1 MKVTQ
6 IQLLLA
12 ACALACAPAHAA
24 DVAAG
29 KAKAEEAC
37 ADCHGDDGKGDD
49 ESPDIAKLTD
59 KEFVTALQEFQSG
72 KRNDPDKMAQKM
84 VREAKKL
91 SAQDI
96 ANLAAYYQ
104 TLK

>member
-1 MKVTQ
+1 MMVSR

-12 ACALACAPAHAA
+12 ACALASAPTHAA

-29 KAKAEEAC
+29 KAKAEEVC

-49 ESPDIAKLTD
+49 ESPDIVKLTQ
-59 KEFVTALQEFQSG
+59 KEFVTAMQEFQSG

-84 VREAKKL
+84 VRESKKL
-91 SAQDI
+91 SAAEI

>member
-1 MKVTQ
+1 MK
-6 IQLLLA
+6 IARIHLLMA

-29 KAKAEEAC
+29 KAKAGEVC

-49 ESPDIAKLTD
+49 ESPDIAKLTQ
-59 KEFVTALQEFQSG
+59 KEFVTAMQEFQSG
-72 KRNDPDKMAQKM
+72 KRNDPAKMAQKM

-91 SAQDI
+91 SAADI

>member
-1 MKVTQ
+1 MMVSR
-6 IQLLLA
+6 IPLLLVA
-12 ACALACAPAHAA
+12 GALACAPTYAA

-29 KAKAEEAC
+29 KAKAGEVC
-37 ADCHGDDGKGDD
+37 VDCHGDDGKGDD
-49 ESPDIAKLTD
+49 ESPDIVKMTE
-59 KEFVTALQEFQSG
+59 KEFVQAMQEFQSG

-91 SAQDI
+91 SAADI
-96 ANLAAYYQ
+96 TNLAAYYQ

>member
-1 MKVTQ
+1 MSNSSLYFWV
-6 IQLLLA
+6 LA
-12 ACALACAPAHAA
+12 GALAVAPAHAA

-29 KAKAEEAC
+29 SARAEESC
-37 ADCHGDDGKGDD
+37 VDCHGDDGKGDD
-49 ESPDIAKLTD
+49 ESPDIVKLTQ
-59 KEFVTALQEFQSG
+59 KEFVTAMQEFQSG
-72 KRNDPDKMAQKM
+72 KRNEPGKMAQKM

>member
-1 MKVTQ
+1 MSF
-6 IQLLLA
+6 LEMHLLMGAGLLA
-12 ACALACAPAHAA
+12 SGPAHAA
-24 DVAAG
+24 DVASG
-29 KAKAEEAC
+29 RAEAEQYC
-37 ADCHGDDGKGDD
+37 VDCHGDDGKGDD
-49 ESPDIAKLTD
+49 ESPDIVKLTQ
-59 KEFVTALQEFQSG
+59 KEFVTAMQEFQSG

-91 SAQDI
+91 TAADV

>member
-1 MKVTQ
+1 MKATH

-12 ACALACAPAHAA
+12 ACALACVPAHAA

-29 KAKAEEAC
+29 KAKAEDSC
-37 ADCHGDDGKGDD
+37 VDCHGDDGKGDD
-49 ESPDIAKLTD
+49 ESPDIVKITQ
-59 KEFVTALQEFQSG
+59 KEFVTAMQEFQSG

-91 SAQDI
+91 SAADV

>member
-1 MKVTQ
+1 MSYLKMH
-6 IQLLLA
+6 LLMAAGLLA
-12 ACALACAPAHAA
+12 IAPAHAA

-29 KAKAEEAC
+29 QAKAEESC
-37 ADCHGDDGKGDD
+37 VDCHGDDGKGDD
-49 ESPDIAKLTD
+49 ESPDIVKLTQ
-59 KEFVTALQEFQSG
+59 KEFVTAMQEFQSG

-91 SAQDI
+91 TAADV

>member
-1 MKVTQ
+1 M
-6 IQLLLA
+6 
-12 ACALACAPAHAA
+12 H
-24 DVAAG
+24 
-29 KAKAEEAC
+29 
-37 ADCHGDDGKGDD
+37 
-49 ESPDIAKLTD
+49 
-59 KEFVTALQEFQSG
+59 EFQNG

-91 SAQDI
+91 SAQDL